1 MRILQSNS
9 ERTLLP
15 MNLKHLLTSN
25 DICKIF
31 SILLALILISSC
43 SSTSKQSSRSKSTND
58 NSATQQQ
65 TSSLSKALAARGFY
79 KSRLGNINYINAP
92 QCANYQVQSHRG
104 AVRHPENSVNALID
118 ALDNNF
124 DVVEIDVRVTRDD
137 VWVVHHDAQT
147 GRETGTV
154 DNKRRKIESLRYEKE
169 WGYLRIRDQNTGRLL
184 STLPPSFRQIASAFS
199 RNAKSKQLL
208 NIEIKTKASIRDLEM
223 LDYLAFKLIGQG
235 RYFYSSLTLKNLS
248 RMRDINSSVFLSFIQ
263 SPANRSLAVLRND
276 LEKGAGAD
284 PIFLRNKSL
293 LEDLAGVASRRY
305 KEYRYDDVLGMA
317 KLKKSLKNNYG
328 LAMDIRQYGQRAS
341 KIKRLV
347 DQQGIPIATYT
358 INGQAYHAK
367 SLLSIKSKSRPT
379 SVIID
384 DTLYGFCSEYGLP
397 EMKKHIAISGLSK
410 RLTMLPQ
417 DLDLERLDQ
426 INLYFDSGLY
436 PAIGDQLKSI
446 GKRIT
451 ALKYTPVILNTT
463 AGKKE
468 AGSAVNLSSEEAIK
482 IELRKGSEK

>member
-1 MRILQSNS
+1 
-9 ERTLLP
+9 
-15 MNLKHLLTSN
+15 
-25 DICKIF
+25 
-31 SILLALILISSC
+31 
-43 SSTSKQSSRSKSTND
+43 
-58 NSATQQQ
+58 
-65 TSSLSKALAARGFY
+65 
-79 KSRLGNINYINAP
+79 
-92 QCANYQVQSHRG
+92 
-104 AVRHPENSVNALID
+104 
-118 ALDNNF
+118 
-124 DVVEIDVRVTRDD
+124 
-137 VWVVHHDAQT
+137 
-147 GRETGTV
+147 
-154 DNKRRKIESLRYEKE
+154 
-169 WGYLRIRDQNTGRLL
+169 
-184 STLPPSFRQIASAFS
+184 
-199 RNAKSKQLL
+199 
-208 NIEIKTKASIRDLEM
+208 
-223 LDYLAFKLIGQG
+223 
-235 RYFYSSLTLKNLS
+235 
-248 RMRDINSSVFLSFIQ
+248 MRDINSSVFLSFIQ